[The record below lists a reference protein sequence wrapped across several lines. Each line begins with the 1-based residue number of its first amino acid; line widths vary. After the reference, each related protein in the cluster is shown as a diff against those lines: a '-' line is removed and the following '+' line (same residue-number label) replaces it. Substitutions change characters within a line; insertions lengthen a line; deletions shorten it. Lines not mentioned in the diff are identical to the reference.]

1 MQHNSLQNPR
11 KTEKLWRAHFSRAP
25 SATKVVISRKLL
37 EVGQCNF
44 TSLQPEEQPFIW
56 LQICSPTP
64 SGTGV
69 RQKCQVFFVDTWY
82 NTDLTTFRAGILTAF
97 RFLLNRGLDISLCKS
112 DRISKAG
119 IRFTGSW
126 YIIRDGQCIG
136 IWIVFEPAT
145 NNRTLSELRFYE
157 VMLILFP
164 DWSCLSPLQ

>member
-1 MQHNSLQNPR
+1 MLHLNLRMSHNKSKAR
-11 KTEKLWRAHFSRAP
+11 SGFSGSRA
-25 SATKVVISRKLL
+25 IGIDGL
-37 EVGQCNF
+37 
-44 TSLQPEEQPFIW
+44 W
-56 LQICSPTP
+56 
-64 SGTGV
+64 TGV
-69 RQKCQVFFVDTWY
+69 AFGFQSVT
-82 NTDLTTFRAGILTAF
+82 TDLTTYCAGILTAF

-164 DWSCLSPLQ
+164 DWSCPPLQ